1 VRLFAHSLKETSR
14 EYDYV
19 ARMGGDEFVVIAPGL
34 TAEAAARKAEQMRE
48 LAQQAGREVCNE
60 DILSLSVGK
69 AVYPEDGLDAEKLL
83 SEADKRMYLQKQ
95 SQPSRS
101 NRRLYRRMRVRV
113 TTEITMDAEARTVL
127 GIITNLSINGCYVE
141 TSVMLLPGS
150 RITLSFQ
157 LDQAQVVIQS
167 EVLRM
172 DMGVGAA
179 IRFSESTHEVRA
191 TLQRV
196 LEQLASAEGI
206 AERQRSLSASALTL

>member
-1 VRLFAHSLKETSR
+1 
-14 EYDYV
+14 
-19 ARMGGDEFVVIAPGL
+19 
-34 TAEAAARKAEQMRE
+34 
-48 LAQQAGREVCNE
+48 
-60 DILSLSVGK
+60 VGK